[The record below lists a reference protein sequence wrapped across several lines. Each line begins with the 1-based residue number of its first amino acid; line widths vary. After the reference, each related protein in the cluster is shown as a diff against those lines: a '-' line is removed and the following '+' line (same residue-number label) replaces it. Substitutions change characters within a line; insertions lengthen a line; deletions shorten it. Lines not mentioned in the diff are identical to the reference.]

1 MPPEA
6 NVEPL
11 ERIITLYRGSA
22 SLYKM
27 FNIHLK
33 VPRHPNSWNKRKNRQ
48 NNDPLMMQI
57 LKLSDKEMT
66 IIVINTFKKIG
77 DKPEN
82 FSQKP
87 GLKNK

>member
-1 MPPEA
+1 
-6 NVEPL
+6 
-11 ERIITLYRGSA
+11 
-22 SLYKM
+22 
-27 FNIHLK
+27 
-33 VPRHPNSWNKRKNRQ
+33 
-48 NNDPLMMQI
+48 MQI

-66 IIVINTFKKIG
+66 IIVINTFKKIS